1 MTRTLRILLLPLAL
15 LLAVAGLAAPA
26 QAATTTWLYSTAAGG
41 TSVKLASGLVT
52 SDMTS
57 KSAISG
63 TAVPASHK
71 NSVATVNVSGVVS
84 TGAVATSNAASAVTG
99 GTRVLTTAQTAG
111 VNLLNGLVRADA
123 ITSTIDTLLKP
134 DGTSTS
140 TGATNFVNLRIAG
153 VTLPLNLP
161 KNYVVSVPGVARV
174 SLNYFATAEAKGQ
187 RSSLGW
193 AVAVELLTAQGSLPA
208 GATIRINPEI
218 QMFAPAP
225 PSNTAI
231 LAGEMYGTR
240 IKAQV
245 TDTAEVE
252 SPATAR
258 LTTPLDGSDGATLTN
273 TTAGVNVPAVLTVGA
288 VKSTSTSSR
297 FGTEGQNG
305 DIVNTNEVAGVNL
318 LNGLVTLDALKVT
331 THSRRVDGV
340 CTSSVSFSV
349 ANLSVGGNAIP
360 VTVSPNTEIDVAG
373 IAKVTINGQYKSGC
387 LAAVRGIKVVLT
399 TAQAGL
405 PVGAVAEVGF
415 ATSQIR
421 NIS

>member
-1 MTRTLRILLLPLAL
+1 MARTLRILLLPLVL
-15 LLAVAGLAAPA
+15 LLALAGVTAPA
-26 QAATTTWLYSTAAGG
+26 FATTTTWLYSAASGG
-41 TSVKLASGLVT
+41 TYVKLASGLVT

-57 KSAISG
+57 KSGITG
-63 TAVPASHK
+63 TAVPASNK

-84 TGAVATSNAASAVTG
+84 TGAVSTSNAASAVTG

-111 VNLLNGLVRADA
+111 VNVLNGLIRADA

-134 DGTSTS
+134 DGTSTA
-140 TGATNFVNLRIAG
+140 TGSTNFVNLRIAG

-174 SLNYFATAEAKGQ
+174 SLNYFATGESKGQ
-187 RSSLGW
+187 RTNIGW
-193 AVAVELLTAQGSLPA
+193 AIAVELLTAQGNLPA
-208 GATIRINPEI
+208 GATISINPEF
-218 QMFAPAP
+218 QTFAPAP
-225 PSNTAI
+225 PSDGALLT
-231 LAGEMYGTR
+231 GEMYGTR

-245 TDTAEVE
+245 SDTAEVE

-273 TTAGVNVPAVLTVGA
+273 TTAGVDLPAVLTVGA
-288 VKSTSTSSR
+288 VKSTSTSTRS
-297 FGTEGQNG
+297 GTYNQNG

-318 LNGLVTLDALKVT
+318 LNGLVKLDALKVA

-340 CTSSVSFSV
+340 CSSSVSFSV
-349 ANLSVGGNAIP
+349 VNLSVGGKVIP
-360 VTVSPNTEIDVAG
+360 VTVSPNTVIDVAG
-373 IAKVTINGQYKSGC
+373 IATVTINGQYKNGC
-387 LAAVRGIKVVLT
+387 QAAVRGIKVVLT

-415 ATSQIR
+415 ATSHIR
-421 NIS
+421 SIS